1 MSKGMGLVPDGDVM
15 RERPVA
21 FLIHGG
27 PGGDHT
33 GFKPA
38 FTPLSSHMQLVYF
51 DHRGQGRSAEGD
63 PARYTL
69 DENVEDMEA
78 LRQHLGLGPIVS
90 IGTSYGGMVAMAH
103 AARYPA
109 SVSHLVLIVTA
120 AHSGFIDRAKQI
132 VRQRGTAEQQRVC
145 DMLWAGEL
153 NTVEH
158 LGHYYE
164 VMAPLYSRRFDASTA
179 TTARSRGRQSP
190 VPFNRAFAPDGF
202 LRNYDLRPELAN
214 IRAPTLIL
222 AGRHDWICAPEFS
235 EEIHRLIPVPRC
247 AYSSGAVIRSAS
259 TNPKPWSKRSPILS
273 TRISCPCGHAGRQK
287 QIGPGGGFVFEG
299 AGLGQE
305 ARIDQTAAW
314 RGAVAVL
321 GVS

>member
-1 MSKGMGLVPDGDVM
+1 M
-15 RERPVA
+15 RERPVG

-38 FTPLSSHMQLVYF
+38 FTPLSAHMQLVYF
-51 DHRGQGRSAEGD
+51 DHRGQGRSAKGD
-63 PARYTL
+63 PATYTL

-103 AARYPA
+103 AIRYPG

-120 AHSGFIDRAKQI
+120 AHSGFIARAKQI

-153 NTVEH
+153 NTVER
-158 LGHYYE
+158 LRHYYA
-164 VMAPLYSRRFDASTA
+164 VMGPMYSRRYDAAAAEA
-179 TTARSRGRQSP
+179 TRNRGTNSP
-190 VPFNRAFAPDGF
+190 EPLNKAFGPGGF
-202 LRNYDLRPELAN
+202 LTTYDLRPGLGG
-214 IRAPTLIL
+214 IKVPTLIL

-235 EEIHRLIPVPRC
+235 EEIHRLIPGSELRIFEN
-247 AYSSGAVIRSAS
+247 SSHSIRADEPQAMVDAI
-259 TNPKPWSKRSPILS
+259 T
-273 TRISCPCGHAGRQK
+273 
-287 QIGPGGGFVFEG
+287 GFVFPSG
-299 AGLGQE
+299 G
-305 ARIDQTAAW
+305 
-314 RGAVAVL
+314 
-321 GVS
+321 

>member
-1 MSKGMGLVPDGDVM
+1 MERETLMRARLRGTEIYFDVEGMGLVPDGDVM

-21 FLIHGG
+21 LVVHGG

-38 FTPLSSHMQLVYF
+38 FTPLSAQMQLVYF

-78 LRQHLGLGPIVS
+78 LRQHLGLGPVVI

-120 AHSGFIDRAKQI
+120 AHSGFIARAQAI
-132 VRQRGTAEQQRVC
+132 VRGRGTAEQQRMC

-153 NTVEH
+153 NTVER
-158 LGHYYE
+158 LRRYYE
-164 VMAPLYSRRFDASTA
+164 VMGPLYSYRYDQKNTA
-179 TTARSRGRQSP
+179 ATRSRGTNSP
-190 VPFNRAFAPDGF
+190 VPFNRAFAPGGF
-202 LRNYDLRPELAN
+202 LRDYDLRPQLGRIE
-214 IRAPTLIL
+214 APTLIL

-235 EEIHRLIPVPRC
+235 EEIHRLIPGSELRIFEH
-247 AYSSGAVIRSAS
+247 SSHSIRVDEPAAMIEAIA
-259 TNPKPWSKRSPILS
+259 R
-273 TRISCPCGHAGRQK
+273 
-287 QIGPGGGFVFEG
+287 FV
-299 AGLGQE
+299 
-305 ARIDQTAAW
+305 R
-314 RGAVAVL
+314 
-321 GVS
+321 